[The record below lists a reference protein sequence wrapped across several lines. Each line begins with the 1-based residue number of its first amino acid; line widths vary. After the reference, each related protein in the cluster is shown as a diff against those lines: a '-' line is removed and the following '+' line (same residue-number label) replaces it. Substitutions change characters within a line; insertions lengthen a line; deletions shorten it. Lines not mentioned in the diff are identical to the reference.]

1 MTASF
6 IDFRL
11 RESELKKKSC
21 VSHFEVVFT
30 IVKVVICAYAL
41 ALMIS
46 TAAADRLMDYY
57 FMIRNEMAEGKTR
70 QKETLVAFGSPLPP
84 GMQTVFNRIFGFNA
98 TCFYLMSCSLE
109 SF

>member
-1 MTASF
+1 
-6 IDFRL
+6 
-11 RESELKKKSC
+11 
-21 VSHFEVVFT
+21 
-30 IVKVVICAYAL
+30 
-41 ALMIS
+41 
-46 TAAADRLMDYY
+46 
-57 FMIRNEMAEGKTR
+57 MIRNEMAEGKTR